1 MSHTHLL
8 YHIIY
13 GTKNRLPLISESWEP
28 DFYKQMGGIVRN
40 HQGIPIEINGMPDH
54 LHMLVRIKPVITV
67 ADFLRQ
73 TKAISSGWIRRAHE
87 PKFRWQRRYGAF
99 SVSESV
105 SEAVRKYIRNQ
116 KSITRNRRSKT
127 NIKSY
132 CVCIAWSSMRNIC
145 GSDVR
150 W

>member
-13 GTKNRLPLISESWEP
+13 GTKNRLPLISESWES

-40 HQGIPIEINGMPDH
+40 HHGIPIEINGMPDH
-54 LHMLVRIKPVITV
+54 LHMLVRVKPVIAI

-105 SEAVRKYIRNQ
+105 SDAVRKYVRNQ
-116 KSITRNRRSKT
+116 KEHHKKQTFEDEYKELLRLHRVEFDEK
-127 NIKSY
+127 Y
-132 CVCIAWSSMRNIC
+132 LWE
-145 GSDVR
+145 
-150 W
+150 

>member
-13 GTKNRLPLISESWEP
+13 GTKNRLPLISESWES

-40 HQGIPIEINGMPDH
+40 HHGVPIEINGMPDH
-54 LHMLVRIKPVITV
+54 LHMLVRIKPIITV

-73 TKAISSGWIRRAHE
+73 TKAISSGWIRRRHE
-87 PKFRWQRRYGAF
+87 PRFRWQRRYGAF

-105 SEAVRKYIRNQ
+105 SGAVRRYIKNQ
-116 KSITRNRRSKT
+116 KEHHKKQTFEDEYKELLRLHHVPFDEK
-127 NIKSY
+127 Y
-132 CVCIAWSSMRNIC
+132 LWE
-145 GSDVR
+145 
-150 W
+150 

>member
-13 GTKNRLPLISESWEP
+13 GTKNRLPLISESWESE
-28 DFYKQMGGIVRN
+28 FYKQMGGIVRN
-40 HQGIPIEINGMPDH
+40 HHGLAIEMNGMPDH
-54 LHMLVRIKPVITV
+54 LHMLVRIKPVIAV

-73 TKAISSGWIRRAHE
+73 TKAILSGWIRRAHE

-105 SEAVRKYIRNQ
+105 SDAVRRYIRNQ
-116 KSITRNRRSKT
+116 KEHHKKQTFEDEYKEFLRLRNVPFDEK
-127 NIKSY
+127 Y
-132 CVCIAWSSMRNIC
+132 LWE
-145 GSDVR
+145 
-150 W
+150 